1 MVKNCKAQSVVNTRW
16 RSSEVQAREVL
27 NSIGFQ
33 LDDVSKQNIGFD
45 LEGLDPNGNNV
56 MIEVK
61 SIKNSSDKIEMT
73 NNEVALAQEQKG
85 NYYLAIIKLLG
96 DSVELM
102 LVADPIHNLNLIRQA
117 VQWRWV
123 CEKFE
128 YEPIKFTL

>member
-1 MVKNCKAQSVVNTRW
+1 M
-16 RSSEVQAREVL
+16 QAREVL

-33 LDDVSKQNIGFD
+33 LEDVSKQNIGFD
-45 LEGLDPNGNNV
+45 LEGVDPNGNNV

-102 LVADPIHNLNLIRQA
+102 LVADPVHNLNLIRQA